1 MRRTLVVA
9 LTALAALALGAPG
22 APAAAVGPIHP
33 GVRTYTS
40 VGQCTAN
47 FVFSDGNDL
56 YLGQAAHCSANG
68 ADAAVNGCDPAADP
82 LPLGA
87 PVDIE
92 GSDGVTYHGTLA
104 YSSWNIMLGNGE
116 KDPAICDNNDFAL
129 VRIAPGDRGRVSTSL
144 PTWGGP
150 NGLRT
155 TKTTAGEAVYTYG
168 SSDLRMGL
176 LSAKQGTSQGTSGG
190 AWRHTIFTANP
201 GIPGD
206 SGSPVLDHDG
216 KALGVLVTVNIFP
229 NPGTNSVSDLNHL
242 IWYLHSHTL
251 LGLVNLQM
259 GTQPF
264 TA

>member
-1 MRRTLVVA
+1 MRRALVV
-9 LTALAALALGAPG
+9 LLAAVLGVAIGAPE
-22 APAAAVGPIHP
+22 APAAAAGPIHP

-47 FVFSDGNDL
+47 FVFGDGTDL
-56 YLGQAAHCSANG
+56 YIGQAAHCSANG
-68 ADAAVNGCDPAADP
+68 ADAAANGCDPAADP

-87 PVDIE
+87 PVDID

-104 YSSWNIMLGNGE
+104 YSSWNIMLANGE
-116 KDPAICDNNDFAL
+116 KDQNTCDYNDFAL
-129 VRIAPGDRGRVSTSL
+129 VKIAAADRSRVSTSL

-155 TKTTAGEAVYTYG
+155 TPTTPGEAVYTYG
-168 SSDLRMGL
+168 SSELRFGL
-176 LSAKQGTSQGTSGG
+176 LSAKQGSSQGTSAGG
-190 AWRHTIFTANP
+190 WTHTIFTSNP

-206 SGSPVLDHDG
+206 SGSAVLDHSG
-216 KALGVLVTVNIFP
+216 RALGVLVTVNVLP
-229 NPGTNSVSDLNHL
+229 GPGTNGVSDLDHVL
-242 IWYLHSHTL
+242 TYLRSHTM
-251 LGLVNLQM
+251 LGMVSLRL